1 MSEKKI
7 ILLSRV
13 VSMITIP
20 FYLPVLGLIFM
31 FMFSYLSMF
40 PTIYK
45 LFMVMIFY
53 LFTVLLPTYLIHLYQ
68 KYQGWT
74 PKQLGVRE
82 RRMVPYVIS
91 FLCYFIGYYLLN
103 VLNTPDFISVILVVA
118 IIIQV
123 VCAAINRWWKIS
135 IHSAGIGGVTGMVI
149 AFSFLLDFD
158 PTWWLC
164 LLLLIAGIV
173 GTSRMVLR
181 QHSLSQ
187 IVCGYLVG
195 LFAGVITV
203 MVV

>member
-1 MSEKKI
+1 M
-7 ILLSRV
+7 V
-13 VSMITIP
+13 TIP

-91 FLCYFIGYYLLN
+91 FLCYFTGYYLLN
-103 VLNTPDFISVILVVA
+103 VFNTPDFISVILVVA

-203 MVV
+203 IVV